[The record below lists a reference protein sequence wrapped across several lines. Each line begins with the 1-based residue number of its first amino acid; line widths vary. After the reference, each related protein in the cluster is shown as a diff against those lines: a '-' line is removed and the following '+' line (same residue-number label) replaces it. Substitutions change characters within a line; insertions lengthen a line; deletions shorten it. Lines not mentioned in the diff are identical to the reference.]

1 MKKRIIRNISDY
13 ITGGYAK
20 IKELLKRLD
29 DEIMVSQYPQVER
42 PAFLLFFCSLGVLFI
57 TGFFFAVF
65 IPRGMFG
72 FFLLLHLTAGG
83 IFAGTLAILTVLR
96 IKVFS
101 SSPVWRRSSKN
112 SHAARQPKAEII
124 IERNRAIAARLLV
137 FAGLFQALSALALMT
152 PIFSVE
158 DNACI
163 TAWHRWV
170 GLLAA
175 IGGVVYAYFPGDW
188 LERCKR

>member
-1 MKKRIIRNISDY
+1 MTKR
-13 ITGGYAK
+13 K
-20 IKELLKRLD
+20 IYDFLVRQYLKVKESFKWVT

-42 PAFLLFFCSLGVLFI
+42 PAFWLFFSSLGVLFI

-65 IPRGMFG
+65 IARGMFG

-83 IFAGTLAILTVLR
+83 VFTVTLAILTVLR

-101 SSPVWRRSSKN
+101 STPIWRRSSKN
-112 SHAARQPKAEII
+112 SPSTRKPKGEIVI
-124 IERNRAIAARLLV
+124 DLNRAISGRLLV
-137 FAGLFQALSALALMT
+137 FAGLFQAMSALALMT

-163 TAWHRWV
+163 TAWHRWI
-170 GLLAA
+170 GLLASMS
-175 IGGVVYAYFPGDW
+175 GVIYAYFPGEG
-188 LERCKR
+188 LKRSKR